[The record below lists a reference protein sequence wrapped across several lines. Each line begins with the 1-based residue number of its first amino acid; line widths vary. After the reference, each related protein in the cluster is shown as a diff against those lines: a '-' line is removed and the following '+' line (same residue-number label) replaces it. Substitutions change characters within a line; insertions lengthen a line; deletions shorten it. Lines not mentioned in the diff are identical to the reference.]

1 MLVSELISLARSS
14 ELNGLSEVNMTT
26 EKMLGFVNLGIIEL
40 SKKFNMVTKVE
51 VIRTSPYTNVYS
63 LRNTDVVQI
72 LEIFDSNGKELIRYT
87 TIDGENYD
95 YRLVGFNTFLL
106 KREEQYVTEY
116 DENTGIDI
124 MDEVSSPDKEL
135 AVVYRGIADKVTSV
149 LEEVPISDVFMDAL
163 LSYIGYK
170 ANSAVATN
178 EFETTRL
185 WNRYMNSINEIT
197 LAGFDAFTDIPSRSV
212 ASRGFI

>member
-116 DENTGIDI
+116 DENTGMAII
-124 MDEVSSPDKEL
+124 DEVSSPDKEL